1 MNQKLRKSSTHA
13 TLQKFRIL
21 NADIR
26 VSKPVERELQE
37 AELQRKKFKSY
48 FVVNIYIYYMAEI
61 NAAS

>member
-48 FVVNIYIYYMAEI
+48 FVVNIYI
-61 NAAS
+61 